1 MKNLDKSYVPLKLR
15 AIDDNDLSVFSDCIY
30 QSIFLT
36 SEVKFDK
43 KNKLFLLALERFTWE
58 IAEGEDHKLK
68 QVPSVLTITGV
79 EKIEDNSIF
88 LNNLIYNVLSI
99 NNYDNSIF
107 ILLNDN
113 KIITLEVHNWSCL
126 LEDVGKP
133 KWPAVTPNHLR
144 ND

>member
-1 MKNLDKSYVPLKLR
+1 MKDLDKSYVPLKLR

-99 NNYDNSIF
+99 SNVDNNIL
-107 ILLNDN
+107 ILLNN
-113 KIITLEVHNWSCL
+113 KNIINLKVYNWSCF
-126 LEDVGKP
+126 LEDLGEP
-133 KWPAVTPNHLR
+133 KLPAVTPSHLN